1 MYDANGQHAM
11 ITKAEARAVL
21 QIVSDTTAD
30 KIATGKT
37 INPTFHSIM
46 PFVSDERRPSDGIPD
61 TTEPYGYAYITN
73 RFAIVRWRID
83 IDAARRH
90 LSNGET
96 ISEQTLTGAIKAM
109 RSSDRLNLNDDALWS
124 AGDKFDKEIPRS
136 VDLSFEHITGPTNTT
151 AGDRQHMYTLRF
163 PGDDGSGLSERDGDD
178 RDGFD
183 VNTIMMSKVGAAIE
197 PRARVHGSLIPMK
210 AGMTAIRLDPYER
223 HDGVEVEALLLGMT
237 PHR

>member
-21 QIVSDTTAD
+21 KIVGDTTAD
-30 KIATGKT
+30 RIAKGKT

-46 PFVSDERRPSDGIPD
+46 PFASDERRPSDGIPD

-90 LSNGET
+90 LADGET
-96 ISEQTLTGAIKAM
+96 ISEQALSAAIKVM
-109 RSSDRLNLNDDALWS
+109 RSSERLNLNDDALWS
-124 AGDKFDKEIPRS
+124 AGEGFDREIPRS
-136 VDLSFEHITGPTNTT
+136 VDLSFEHIAGSASAT
-151 AGDRQHMYTLRF
+151 ADDRQHMYALRF
-163 PGDDGSGLSERDGDD
+163 PGDDGSGLSKHADDGHD
-178 RDGFD
+178 RFD
-183 VNTIMMSKVGAAIE
+183 VNTIMMSKAGAAIE
-197 PRARVHGSLIPMK
+197 PRARVHASLITMK
-210 AGMTAIRLDPYER
+210 GGMTAIRLDPYER